1 MAEFAGGAR
10 GGLTA
15 KRLVLVV
22 AAGFVVGALLTEL
35 LAFALPASAARE
47 FFITTVAA
55 SVGPLAMDLKVIALT
70 LGPLALRVNI
80 LSLVGIL
87 LVAWFARSL
96 L

>member
-1 MAEFAGGAR
+1 MTPR
-10 GGLTA
+10 
-15 KRLVLVV
+15 RVVLVV

-35 LAFALPASAARE
+35 MALALPPSAARQ
-47 FFITTVAA
+47 FFITTVSA
-55 SVGPLAMDLKVIALT
+55 SLGPLAMDLKVLALT
-70 LGPLALRVNI
+70 LGPLDLRANI